1 MRLSPAWPAGYS
13 LNAASLLERSLTLLV
28 LAVQVAEGKAQ
39 TAACDQE
46 AQRLAGTV
54 EELQEKLRQAPTQEA
69 LLASIEAQSQLRQ
82 QVSDTRA
89 VLCLQAEA
97 ARPSL
102 CSGRHCRAFLLRHQ
116 VGQQQPLGASQE

>member
-1 MRLSPAWPAGYS
+1 MRPSTAWPAGCC
-13 LNAASLLERSLTLLV
+13 LDAASLLERILTLLV
-28 LAVQVAEGKAQ
+28 LAMQVAESRAQ

-82 QVSDTRA
+82 QVSDTMTIQ
-89 VLCLQAEA
+89 CSQAETA
-97 ARPSL
+97 KPSL
-102 CSGRHCRAFLLRHQ
+102 
-116 VGQQQPLGASQE
+116 